1 MVTFVTFTIDLHNE
15 VTPNKWTMVE
25 RGNPEGSAPN
35 PLNYII
41 DRLLPPTFPLKCNK
55 TPANCIMICLLRCD
69 NISVLVPTPVMS
81 NIAYD
86 C

>member
-41 DRLLPPTFPLKCNK
+41 DRLLPQPFLQNAIKLQLY
-55 TPANCIMICLLRCD
+55 IDL
-69 NISVLVPTPVMS
+69 SF
-81 NIAYD
+81 
-86 C
+86 